1 MSRVEAN
8 GVSFN
13 VTELPRRT
21 GPGGRRLPGPGTPV
35 VLIHGLAASQA
46 FWYAAGAPFLT
57 LIGPCLMYDLRGHG
71 KSATPATGY
80 GVGSMADDLAAILAA
95 RGWDRVHLVAHS
107 FGGMIALAHALRHPA
122 SVASLTLVDVR
133 VRPIQKKISIPVRKL
148 PPVVERQLAEMG
160 VDLGAI
166 PEHDDG
172 VGYLRTVARIEVEAG
187 DMAADLLAQIYR
199 HPRLFRSRKTA
210 ERWIDL
216 TERVSLIADLD
227 GEESFAAADLRR
239 LAMPMLVMAGGES
252 STLPSAR
259 GIARLCPQAIL
270 KEVPGVGHFF
280 PMTQPRLF
288 LRPALRFLRAVE
300 TGRARAGADL
310 PDRMPDRARARPH
323 ADTQPDP
330 QPD

>member
-1 MSRVEAN
+1 MSRTLAN

-21 GPGGRRLPGPGTPV
+21 GAGGRALPGPGTPV
-35 VLIHGLAASQA
+35 VMIHGLAASQA
-46 FWYAAGAPFLT
+46 FWFASGASFLT

-71 KSATPATGY
+71 RSETPETGY
-80 GVGSMADDLAAILAA
+80 GVGSMADDLAALLAA
-95 RGWDRVHLVAHS
+95 RGWDRVHLIAHS
-107 FGGMIALAHALRHPA
+107 FGGMIALAHALRHPE

-133 VRPIQKKISIPVRKL
+133 VRPIQKKISIPVRQL

-199 HPRLFRSRKTA
+199 HPRLFRSRKNA

-227 GEESFAAADLRR
+227 QETFTAADLRQ
-239 LAMPMLVMAGGES
+239 LKMPMLILVGGLS
-252 STLPSAR
+252 TTLPSAR
-259 GIARLCPQAIL
+259 EMARICPHAVL
-270 KEVPGVGHFF
+270 REVPDVGHFF
-280 PMTQPRLF
+280 PMSQPRLF
-288 LRPALRFLRAVE
+288 LRPTLRFLRAVE
-300 TGRARAGADL
+300 MGRMDIGRGGD
-310 PDRMPDRARARPH
+310 
-323 ADTQPDP
+323 
-330 QPD
+330 

>member
-1 MSRVEAN
+1 MSRTLAN
-8 GVSFN
+8 GVAFN

-21 GPGGRRLPGPGTPV
+21 GPGGRTLRGPGTPV
-35 VLIHGLAASQA
+35 VMIHGLAASQA
-46 FWYAAGAPFLT
+46 FWFASGASFLT

-71 KSATPATGY
+71 RSETPETGY
-80 GVGSMADDLAAILAA
+80 GVGSMADDLAALLAA

-107 FGGMIALAHALRHPA
+107 FGGMIALAHALRHPE

-133 VRPIQKKISIPVRKL
+133 VRPIQKKISIPIRQL

-199 HPRLFRSRKTA
+199 HPRLFRSRKNA

-227 GEESFAAADLRR
+227 QETFTAADLRQ
-239 LAMPMLVMAGGES
+239 LKMPMLILVGGLS
-252 STLPSAR
+252 TTLPSAR
-259 GIARLCPQAIL
+259 GMARICPHAVL
-270 KEVPGVGHFF
+270 REVPDVGHFF
-280 PMTQPRLF
+280 PMSQPRLF
-288 LRPALRFLRAVE
+288 LRPTLRFLRAVE
-300 TGRARAGADL
+300 MGRVDIGRGGD
-310 PDRMPDRARARPH
+310 
-323 ADTQPDP
+323 
-330 QPD
+330 

>member
-1 MSRVEAN
+1 MSRIDAN
-8 GVSFN
+8 GVTLN

-21 GPGGRRLPGPGTPV
+21 GPGGRALPGPATPV
-35 VLIHGLAASQA
+35 VMIHGLAASQA

-71 KSATPATGY
+71 KSTTPQTGY
-80 GVGSMADDLAAILAA
+80 GVGSMADDLAALLAA
-95 RGWDRVHLVAHS
+95 RGWDRVHLIAHS
-107 FGGMIALAHALRHPA
+107 FGGMIALAHALRQPA

-133 VRPIQKKISIPVRKL
+133 VRPIQKKISIPIRKL
-148 PPVVERQLAEMG
+148 PQVVERQLAEMG

-199 HPRLFRSRKTA
+199 HPRLFRSRKNA

-227 GEESFAAADLRR
+227 QETFTAADLRR
-239 LAMPMLVMAGGES
+239 LSMPMLILVGGLS

-259 GIARLCPQAIL
+259 EMARICPHAL
-270 KEVPGVGHFF
+270 LREVPDVGHFF
-280 PMTQPRLF
+280 PMSQPRLF
-288 LRPALRFLRAVE
+288 LRPTLRFLRAVQM
-300 TGRARAGADL
+300 GRLRSGPGGD
-310 PDRMPDRARARPH
+310 
-323 ADTQPDP
+323 
-330 QPD
+330 